1 MKSINLNEAQQVYK
15 VLFGNDPKEDSVE
28 AMTKAIY
35 EKMKIDQLLVHP
47 MEYTV
52 LASPNGLTR
61 LSCKIET
68 ERKIQ
73 TGAGDNLNA
82 GFCLGR
88 VLGFNEQQ
96 CLVTAMAGAGSY
108 ISLGRSPSTADL
120 ISNLKVWLNAL

>member
-1 MKSINLNEAQQVYK
+1 LNEAQQVYE
-15 VLFGNDPKEDSVE
+15 VLFSKDSKECSVE
-28 AMTKAIY
+28 TMTEAIY
-35 EKMKIDQLLVHP
+35 TKLQIDQVLVHP

-52 LASPNGLTR
+52 LASKHGLTR
-61 LSCKIET
+61 LSCKIES

-88 VLGFNEQQ
+88 VLGFTDQQ

-108 ISLGRSPSTADL
+108 ISLGKSPGTADL
-120 ISNLKVWLNAL
+120 ISNLIQWLEIV